1 MPLVKP
7 ANPTMVTV
15 IHRSPNSRDKPK
27 LRANTPAQLSCR
39 MISDYGQGR
48 NDALEERDPVRS
60 LIEQHSS
67 RDYHTLAAKAR
78 WLLADVTTPRLKQY
92 LQHIIAKSEK
102 IGPRR

>member
-15 IHRSPNSRDKPK
+15 IHRSPNSRDKPE
-27 LRANTPAQLSCR
+27 LRAELARLSCR
-39 MISDYGQGR
+39 TISDYGQSR
-48 NDALEERDPVRS
+48 NDVLEARDPVRS
-60 LIEQHSS
+60 LIEQPSS

-78 WLLADVTTPRLKQY
+78 RLLADVTTPRLKQY
-92 LQHIIAKSEK
+92 LQQIITQSEK

>member
-7 ANPTMVTV
+7 ANLAMVTA
-15 IHRSPNSRDKPK
+15 IYRSPNSRDKPE
-27 LRANTPAQLSCR
+27 LRADTPARLSCR
-39 MISDYGQGR
+39 SISDYGRGR

-67 RDYHTLAAKAR
+67 GDDHTLAAKAR
-78 WLLADVTTPRLKQY
+78 RLLADVTTPRLKQY
-92 LQHIIAKSEK
+92 LQQIIAKSEK